1 MRLSFSACLLV
12 QLLSAASFAVE
23 TDDTQV
29 HRWVDV
35 YGNVHYDDRM
45 PEEET
50 APVTFTAGKERV
62 LRIFRTDPFL
72 EGDVFPEHEEPDD
85 NLRQLYTLPWG
96 WKVTKKTDRLIEYG
110 RSGHPGRVTEAFLGD
125 IPEGLR
131 MENLAGAIARD
142 YSCPDGGVRS
152 LLLPDHSLAFSYT
165 GCLPYGG
172 LLGYY
177 YMTAAEVGG
186 SWHLF
191 YTSCPAG
198 DSCGTE
204 RKLIGLMLQ
213 KTRQP

>member
-1 MRLSFSACLLV
+1 MRLSFSVCLLV

-110 RSGHPGRVTEAFLGD
+110 RSGHPGGSPRRSSATSPRGSGWRTWRA
-125 IPEGLR
+125 PSR
-131 MENLAGAIARD
+131 GAT
-142 YSCPDGGVRS
+142 PVR
-152 LLLPDHSLAFSYT
+152 
-165 GCLPYGG
+165 
-172 LLGYY
+172 
-177 YMTAAEVGG
+177 TAE
-186 SWHLF
+186 
-191 YTSCPAG
+191 
-198 DSCGTE
+198 
-204 RKLIGLMLQ
+204 
-213 KTRQP
+213 